1 MLSISTFLR
10 SSPALMTALRELKML
25 IESFKDIVFVV
36 VVKVKVWNEMST
48 LCVKCLYNIS
58 LTAVST
64 TSSFAEEESSL
75 QMTATLLLTM
85 IMMQLRH
92 QSWS

>member
-1 MLSISTFLR
+1 
-10 SSPALMTALRELKML
+10 MTALRELKL
-25 IESFKDIVFVV
+25 FKDTVFVVV
-36 VVKVKVWNEMST
+36 VVKVKVWSEMST

-64 TSSFAEEESSL
+64 TSSFAEEESSV

>member
-10 SSPALMTALRELKML
+10 PSLALMTALRELKL
-25 IESFKDIVFVV
+25 FKDTVFVV
-36 VVKVKVWNEMST
+36 VFVKVKVWSEMST

-64 TSSFAEEESSL
+64 TSSFAEEESSV

>member
-1 MLSISTFLR
+1 
-10 SSPALMTALRELKML
+10 MTALRELKIL
-25 IESFKDIVFVV
+25 IESFKDTVFVV
-36 VVKVKVWNEMST
+36 VVKVKVWSEMST

-64 TSSFAEEESSL
+64 TSSFAEEESSV